1 MLYSETEYSIQDYS
15 WQNSYNISNS
25 LMFTRNNG
33 HMKNIKMIAALC
45 MAAGL
50 VACGGGGG
58 GEGAGEPQ
66 STSSLT
72 FNLESA
78 YKTLVASGQSVNFKI
93 TASNS
98 CTGSATITSSP
109 ANTSTTFEGTAAV
122 SSTTVYNFSYTN
134 CTPATI
140 SETTVSY
147 YDTNYLPLGTAAQ
160 GGNYLVVN
168 GSINIPTSIKVGDA
182 GVLGSM
188 TRYTDSTKST
198 INGSTQLSYVVES
211 DTSTSA
217 LVTIATKGYNA
228 SNVLESTQLTKYKI
242 DSASKLT
249 AQSITIQ
256 YANGTNVVLT
266 KS

>member
-1 MLYSETEYSIQDYS
+1 MKSIK
-15 WQNSYNISNS
+15 II
-25 LMFTRNNG
+25 T
-33 HMKNIKMIAALC
+33 ALS
-45 MAAGL
+45 MAVGL

-58 GEGAGEPQ
+58 DSASPQ

-78 YKTLVASGQSVNFKI
+78 YKTLVASGQTVSFKI
-93 TASNS
+93 AASNS
-98 CTGSATITSSP
+98 CTGSATFTSSP
-109 ANTSTTFEGTAAV
+109 ANISTTFEGAAAV
-122 SSTTVYNFSYTN
+122 SSTTVYNFNYTN

-140 SETTVSY
+140 SETTVNY
-147 YDTNYLPLGTAAQ
+147 YSTNYLPLGTAAQ

-168 GSINIPTSIKVGDA
+168 GALNLPASIKVGDA

-188 TRYTDSTKST
+188 KRYTNSTKST
-198 INGSTQLSYVVES
+198 VNGSTQLSYVVES
-211 DTSTSA
+211 DTATTA
-217 LVTIATKGYNA
+217 LVTIATKAYDA
-228 SNVLESTQLTKYKI
+228 SNVLESTQLTKYTI
-242 DSASKLT
+242 DSSSKLT

>member
-1 MLYSETEYSIQDYS
+1 
-15 WQNSYNISNS
+15 
-25 LMFTRNNG
+25 
-33 HMKNIKMIAALC
+33 MIAALT

-58 GEGAGEPQ
+58 GGDAEPQ
-66 STSSLT
+66 ATSSLT

-78 YKTLVASGQSVNFKI
+78 YKTLVASGQAVNFKI

-109 ANTSTTFEGTAAV
+109 ANTSTTFEGTSAF
-122 SSTTVYNFSYTN
+122 SSTTVYNFNYTN

-140 SETTVSY
+140 SETTVNY
-147 YDTNYLPLGTAAQ
+147 YASNYMPLGSTKQ
-160 GGNYLVVN
+160 GSSDYTVFN
-168 GSINIPTSIKVGDA
+168 GSLNIPTSIKVGDA

-198 INGSTQLSYVVES
+198 VDGSAQLSYVVES
-211 DTSTSA
+211 DTAATA
-217 LVTIATKGYNA
+217 LVTIATKSYDA
-228 SNVLESTQLTKYKI
+228 FNVLEATQITKYKI
-242 DSASKLT
+242 DSSSKMT

-256 YANGTNVVLT
+256 YANGINIAMT

>member
-1 MLYSETEYSIQDYS
+1 
-15 WQNSYNISNS
+15 
-25 LMFTRNNG
+25 MFTKKKD
-33 HMKNIKMIAALC
+33 HMRSIKMIAALS
-45 MAAGL
+45 MAASL

-58 GEGAGEPQ
+58 DGDTQ
-66 STSSLT
+66 STSTLT

-78 YKTLVASGQSVNFKI
+78 YKALIASGQTANFKI

-98 CTGSATITSSP
+98 CTGTATITSSP
-109 ANTSTTFEGTAAV
+109 ANTSTTFESKAAV
-122 SSTTVYNFSYTN
+122 TSTTVYNFSYTN

-140 SETTVSY
+140 SETTVNY
-147 YDTNYLPLGTAAQ
+147 YDTNYLLLGTAAQ

-168 GSINIPTSIKVGDA
+168 GSLNVPSSIKVGDA

-188 TRYTDSTKST
+188 TRYTNSTKLT
-198 INGSTQLSYVVES
+198 VNGSAQLSYVVES
-211 DTSTSA
+211 DTSSTA
-217 LVTIATKGYNA
+217 LVTIATKSYSA

>member
-1 MLYSETEYSIQDYS
+1 M
-15 WQNSYNISNS
+15 NS
-25 LMFTRNNG
+25 
-33 HMKNIKMIAALC
+33 IKMIAALS
-45 MAAGL
+45 MAASL

-58 GEGAGEPQ
+58 GSDNQ
-66 STSSLT
+66 SPSALT

-78 YKTLVASGQSVNFKI
+78 YKTLVASGQTVNFKI

-109 ANTSTTFEGTAAV
+109 AGTSTTFEGQAALA
-122 SSTTVYNFSYTN
+122 STTVYNFSYTN
-134 CTPATI
+134 CTPSTI
-140 SETTVSY
+140 SETTVNY
-147 YDTNYLPLGTAAQ
+147 YSTNYLPLGTAAQ

-168 GSINIPTSIKVGDA
+168 GALNLPSSIKVGDA

-198 INGSTQLSYVVES
+198 VNGSTQLSYVVES
-211 DTSTSA
+211 DTASSA
-217 LVTIATKGYNA
+217 WVTIATKGYNA

-256 YANGTNVVLT
+256 YANGINVVLT

>member
-1 MLYSETEYSIQDYS
+1 
-15 WQNSYNISNS
+15 
-25 LMFTRNNG
+25 
-33 HMKNIKMIAALC
+33 MIAALT

-58 GEGAGEPQ
+58 GGGDAEPKA
-66 STSSLT
+66 TSSLT

-78 YKTLVASGQSVNFKI
+78 YKALVASGQAVNFKV

-109 ANTSTTFEGTAAV
+109 ANTSTTFEGTAAL

-140 SETTVSY
+140 SETTVNY
-147 YDTNYLPLGTAAQ
+147 YSSNYLPLGTAKQ
-160 GGNYLVVN
+160 VGNYAVVN
-168 GSINIPTSIKVGDA
+168 GSLNIPTSLKVGDA

-198 INGSTQLSYVVES
+198 VNGSAQLSYVVES
-211 DTSTSA
+211 DTSTTA
-217 LVTIATKGYNA
+217 LVTISTKGYDA
-228 SNVLESTQLTKYKI
+228 SNVLESTQITKYKI
-242 DSASKLT
+242 DSSSKMT

-256 YANGTNVVLT
+256 YANGINIVMT